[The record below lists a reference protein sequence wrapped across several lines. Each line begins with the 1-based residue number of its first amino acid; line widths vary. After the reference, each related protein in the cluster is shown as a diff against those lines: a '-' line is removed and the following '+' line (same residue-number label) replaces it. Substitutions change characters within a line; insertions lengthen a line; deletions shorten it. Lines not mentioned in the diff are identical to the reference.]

1 MYNYYIRETGDI
13 YNAKKGCMLIQCYK
27 TMKKK
32 LNFYTITLSVISI
45 YMLFEAIMGIITYIL
60 KTRV

>member
-1 MYNYYIRETGDI
+1 
-13 YNAKKGCMLIQCYK
+13 
-27 TMKKK
+27 MKKK

-45 YMLFEAIMGIITYIL
+45 YMIFEVIMGIITYIL